1 MASGKSLDLLKTAYN
16 YEEREKTVVLITSR
30 MDDRFGKGFIS
41 SRVGTPFKREA
52 ETFSKTTDLYQLVQ
66 DKYKDVSCV
75 FVDESQFLTKKQV
88 WQLTDIVDEMHC
100 DVIAYGLRSDFRGE
114 PFIGSTYLMT
124 LSDDIQELK
133 TVCTYGDRATMNMR
147 IQEGC
152 PIFDGDTV
160 LIGGNDSYIPVCR
173 EYYKKMRNLHS

>member
-1 MASGKSLDLLKTAYN
+1 
-16 YEEREKTVVLITSR
+16 
-30 MDDRFGKGFIS
+30 
-41 SRVGTPFKREA
+41 
-52 ETFSKTTDLYQLVQ
+52 
-66 DKYKDVSCV
+66 
-75 FVDESQFLTKKQV
+75 
-88 WQLTDIVDEMHC
+88 
-100 DVIAYGLRSDFRGE
+100 
-114 PFIGSTYLMT
+114 MT

-147 IQEGC
+147 IQEGL